1 MTEKNMLGEE
11 LLSDGELL
19 DEIYNWMGRIRK
31 YSDREVE
38 ISLATEILGWLREN
52 EPEETSNYESTRCY

>member
-1 MTEKNMLGEE
+1 MDEILKNKLGEE

-19 DEIYNWMGRIRK
+19 DEIYNWLSRIRK

-52 EPEETSNYESTRCY
+52 EPEEIE

>member
-1 MTEKNMLGEE
+1 MDKILKNKLGEE

-19 DEIYNWMGRIRK
+19 DEIYNWLGRIQK

-38 ISLATEILGWLREN
+38 ISLATEILEWLREN
-52 EPEETSNYESTRCY
+52 EPEEIE

>member
-38 ISLATEILGWLREN
+38 ISLATEILRWLREN
-52 EPEETSNYESTRCY
+52 EPEEISNEQ

>member
-1 MTEKNMLGEE
+1 MGEKMTEKNMLGEE

-38 ISLATEILGWLREN
+38 ISLATEILRWLREN
-52 EPEETSNYESTRCY
+52 EPEETSNE

>member
-1 MTEKNMLGEE
+1 MGEKMTEKNMLGEE

-38 ISLATEILGWLREN
+38 ISLATEILRWLREN
-52 EPEETSNYESTRCY
+52 EPEETK

>member
-1 MTEKNMLGEE
+1 MDKILKNKLGEE

-19 DEIYNWMGRIRK
+19 DEIYDWMGRIRK

-38 ISLATEILGWLREN
+38 ISLATEILEWLREN
-52 EPEETSNYESTRCY
+52 EPEENK